1 MFRARPILRL
11 RGCGCRLW
19 AHPALAPGVRGRVGA
34 GLLTLR
40 ARDAAPT
47 VARPCPWRSF
57 HGRDLWAVANEEES
71 GASFN
76 AAMACDGRFVMDV
89 LVRDHG
95 NVFWGLP
102 SMVDVGGGAARALA
116 ATFPHDATIPPGE
129 LGSWSS
135 LRGTCLSTSP
145 RPMPSSRSGNPGL
158 LHLAFAIYIQP
169 LKLNSD
175 VLRCCDL
182 VQWILH
188 GWDDEQ
194 CVRILQRW
202 SEAIPAAG

>member
-1 MFRARPILRL
+1 MGSPRSRARCPRAGRGRASHPSCSRCCTHRRPSMPLAFLPRARPLGGGER
-11 RGCGCRLW
+11 R
-19 AHPALAPGVRGRVGA
+19 GVRRVVQ
-34 GLLTLR
+34 R
-40 ARDAAPT
+40 R
-47 VARPCPWRSF
+47 
-57 HGRDLWAVANEEES
+57 HG
-71 GASFN
+71 
-76 AAMACDGRFVMDV
+76 CDGRFVMDV

-102 SMVDVGGGAARALA
+102 SMVDVGGGGARALA

>member
-1 MFRARPILRL
+1 MGSPRSRTRCPRAGRGRASHPSCSRYCTHRRPSMPLAFLPRARPLGGGER
-11 RGCGCRLW
+11 R
-19 AHPALAPGVRGRVGA
+19 GVRRVVQ
-34 GLLTLR
+34 R
-40 ARDAAPT
+40 R
-47 VARPCPWRSF
+47 
-57 HGRDLWAVANEEES
+57 HG
-71 GASFN
+71 
-76 AAMACDGRFVMDV
+76 CDGRFVMDV
-89 LVRDHG
+89 LVPPG
-95 NVFWGLP
+95 
-102 SMVDVGGGAARALA
+102 
-116 ATFPHDATIPPGE
+116 DATIPPGE